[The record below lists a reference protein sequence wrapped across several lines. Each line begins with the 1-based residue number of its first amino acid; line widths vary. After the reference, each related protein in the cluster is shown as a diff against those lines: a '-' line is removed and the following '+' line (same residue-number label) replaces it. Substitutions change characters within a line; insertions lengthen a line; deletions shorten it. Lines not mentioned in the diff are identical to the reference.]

1 MVAVGSHMVTLT
13 LGGCGT
19 LVLALRYAWAEW
31 PCEYQSCALYNTQG
45 LPAPPFLL
53 ETLRSSSR
61 AGEME
66 LLLLHPSSLLSWG
79 I

>member
-1 MVAVGSHMVTLT
+1 MTLA
-13 LGGCGT
+13 LAGCGT

-31 PCEYQSCALYNTQG
+31 PCEYQSCALYNTRG

-53 ETLRSSSR
+53 DALPVGKIPGRSEP
-61 AGEME
+61 AGGRE
-66 LLLLHPSSLLSWG
+66 LHLLPSSGFSGG

>member
-1 MVAVGSHMVTLT
+1 MTLALT
-13 LGGCGT
+13 GCGT

-31 PCEYQSCALYNTQG
+31 PCDYLACPLYNPQG

-53 ETLRSSSR
+53 ETA
-61 AGEME
+61 AGTPGPAGGTE
-66 LLLLHPSSLLSWG
+66 LLLLPSSGFSQG